1 MPNIFIF
8 QSTKNLEAHLKRL
21 SDTKTGN
28 HKYIYFGELDTKNR
42 NLLEKNGISEVKRPS
57 HKENAYRNQFLQ
69 EYIDLI
75 GTISKEQNSRTWWA
89 TDIASKNR
97 FTSNLPFLQHQFL
110 TVIETIENEDYDHL
124 IILNPSWV
132 ILDSLKKVFKKS
144 NAQFVCFGSRF
155 PKWKEICFG
164 WCRRILSVLSNA
176 LRVSVRK
183 SYFQNKLKHII
194 KEALSHSKSSYV
206 IKTFIYDHSFSED
219 GIYQDSFFGSLPEF
233 LKGKKQVLIYANI
246 LGNNK
251 LCIEKIRK
259 CVSYVILPIEIFLPY
274 TDIWRALIRSL
285 FCRIKTREEVLFF
298 GYDVSHIINNELL
311 RTYNGIPFYQ
321 FLHYWSTKNLI
332 HTVSVETFLLTYEN
346 NPWEKMCMMAVR
358 KYSPKTKIIGY
369 QHTVV
374 PQASA
379 NMFISH
385 KEQDVIP
392 MPDKILTVGEAPKE
406 IMERYGSYE
415 NGKIEAS
422 CGLRL
427 EYLFET
433 SKSERKKSGNILVV
447 LEGIFEVYKM
457 VNYVLRELQGN
468 TKHQVVI
475 RSHPVLPLNRMAHKL
490 DYRINDIQN
499 FDVSCNPS
507 LKKDIEWADIVIYWG
522 TTVALE
528 ALSMGKPVIHYEMD
542 SVLSYDPLFDCN
554 YLKWVVS
561 DKDSLIPAID
571 EIYSLNDE
579 QFARE
584 QRNAKSYLSRYFF
597 PVTEEGLNKFLVENS
612 TKDQLNKG

>member
-1 MPNIFIF
+1 MSKIFIF
-8 QSTKNLEAHLKRL
+8 QNTKNIEAHLKQL
-21 SDTKTGN
+21 SDTTTDN
-28 HKYIYFGELDTKNR
+28 HKFIYFGELETDVR
-42 NLLEKNGISEVKRPS
+42 NLLEKYGIFEFKRT
-57 HKENAYRNQFLQ
+57 RMIDTRRTQFLQ

-75 GTISKEQNSRTWWA
+75 GTIGKEKNSRTWWA

-97 FTSNLPFLQHQFL
+97 FTSNLPFLLHQFL
-110 TVIETIENEDYDHL
+110 TVIETVENQDYDHL

-132 ILDSLKKVFKKS
+132 ILETLKKVFTIS
-144 NAQFVCFGSRF
+144 NANFVCFGSRF
-155 PKWKEICFG
+155 SKWKEIFFG
-164 WCRRILSVLSNA
+164 CCRRILSVLYIT

-194 KEALSHSKSSYV
+194 KEALSKSTPSYV

-219 GIYQDSFFGSLPEF
+219 GNYKDSFYGSLPEF
-233 LKGKKQVLIYANI
+233 LKGKKHVIIYADI
-246 LGNNK
+246 VGNDK

-259 CVSYVILPIEIFLPY
+259 CVSYVILPVEIFLSY
-274 TDIWRALIRSL
+274 IDICRALILSL
-285 FCRIKTREEVLFF
+285 FCIVRIRQEVLFF
-298 GYDVSHIINNELL
+298 GYEVSNIVNNEFL

-332 HTVSVETFLLTYEN
+332 RTLSIETFLLTYEN
-346 NPWEKMCMMAVR
+346 NPWEKMCIVAVR
-358 KYSPKTKIIGY
+358 KYSPSTTIIGY

-379 NMFISH
+379 NMFISRE
-385 KEQDVIP
+385 EQNVFP

-406 IMERYGSYE
+406 ILERYGSFE
-415 NGKIEAS
+415 NGQIESS
-422 CGLRL
+422 CGLRF

-433 SKSERKKSGNILVV
+433 AQSERKRSGHILVV

-475 RSHPVLPLNRMAHKL
+475 RAHPVLPLDRMAYKL
-490 DYRINDIQN
+490 DYRIDDIQN
-499 FDVSCNPS
+499 FNISNNPS

-542 SVLSYDPLFDCN
+542 SVLSYDPLFECN

-561 DKDSLIPAID
+561 DKDSLIPTID

-579 QFARE
+579 QFASE
-584 QRNAKSYLSRYFF
+584 QTDAKAYLSRYFF
-597 PVTEEGLNKFLVENS
+597 PVSEEGLNKFLVEYPN
-612 TKDQLNKG
+612 KQQL